1 MGGGGVGGRRGAL
14 DEGEGGEDEGAA
26 LAAGGVCVSMLVGW
40 SDVGGGGGLREG
52 LLMIYLCMHAH
63 TAYSR
68 QQK

>member
-40 SDVGGGGGLREG
+40 SDVGGGGGL
-52 LLMIYLCMHAH
+52 
-63 TAYSR
+63 
-68 QQK
+68 